1 MKKSDTYKK
10 EKYISTKR
18 ILITFE
24 ILIVLFVTALYFP
37 FSISP
42 FSFSVGLTQPI
53 PPKAAIVD
61 QGSLAPTSGPNPVFV
76 KKATDILKEA
86 GFSVDYYPGEEVT
99 VEFYRNL
106 PNYGYDLIIERTHSA
121 IHNPDKYK
129 QLDSILD
136 SPKKSHLCIFTNEV
150 VTKEKVEKYF
160 FDVVNDR
167 LVGSFYKKGDE
178 KNGNLYFGITPCF
191 VMLSMRWRFD
201 KTTVIMMGCDGLK
214 EERMAEAYINKG
226 CKVYISWSGLVSSN
240 YSDEATISLLYHLLR
255 EKLPVNSAVTKTMRD
270 MGPDPKYKS
279 VMQFYPMQAGS
290 DMVNAK

>member
-1 MKKSDTYKK
+1 
-10 EKYISTKR
+10 
-18 ILITFE
+18 
-24 ILIVLFVTALYFP
+24 
-37 FSISP
+37 
-42 FSFSVGLTQPI
+42 
-53 PPKAAIVD
+53 
-61 QGSLAPTSGPNPVFV
+61 
-76 KKATDILKEA
+76 
-86 GFSVDYYPGEEVT
+86 
-99 VEFYRNL
+99 
-106 PNYGYDLIIERTHSA
+106 
-121 IHNPDKYK
+121 
-129 QLDSILD
+129 
-136 SPKKSHLCIFTNEV
+136 LCIFTNEV

-240 YSDEATISLLYHLLR
+240 YSDEATLSLLYHLLR

-270 MGPDPKYKS
+270 MGPDLKYKS

-290 DMVNAK
+290 DMVVYH